1 MPDRMPQSKTSI
13 PATARRRKAGADAG
27 PSADA
32 HPVAEAGAPARRRAR
47 PMEKAA
53 RRRAIL
59 DAALAV
65 FARDGFAGARLD
77 EVARRAGVAKGTLY
91 LYFTDKEALFRGLV
105 EDNIAP
111 VLADADHVVG
121 AFPGTTRELL
131 DLLIGLLTARI
142 LDTPAQA
149 LIRLMIAEGPRFPE
163 LAAFYH
169 REVVARG
176 LALVRQILQRGLD
189 RGEISGDI
197 ALRHPQLVISPAI
210 VAVIWNS
217 MFGAIDPLDVRA
229 FLAAHRDLLLRGLG
243 WRDA

>member
-1 MPDRMPQSKTSI
+1 MALPDDDGQDSD
-13 PATARRRKAGADAG
+13 GQEEG
-27 PSADA
+27 
-32 HPVAEAGAPARRRAR
+32 GAPAAPSGAAGPAPSRRRRA
-47 PMEKAA
+47 PAMDKAE

-65 FARDGFAGARLD
+65 FSEHGFSGARLD
-77 EVARRAGVAKGTLY
+77 EVARRAGIAKGTLY
-91 LYFTDKEALFRGLV
+91 LHFTDKEALFRGLV
-105 EDNIAP
+105 EENIAP

-121 AFPGTTRELL
+121 LFPGNTRDLL

-142 LDTPAQA
+142 LDKPASA

-163 LAAFYH
+163 LAAFYY

-189 RGEISGDI
+189 RGEITSDL
-197 ALRHPQLVISPAI
+197 AVRFPQLVISPAI

-217 MFGAIDPLDVRA
+217 MFGAIEPLDTRA
-229 FLAAHRDLLLRGLG
+229 LLAAHRDLLLRGLG
-243 WRDA
+243 WRES